1 MLTSWHVCVVKSD
14 LAASY
19 HRHVQVH
26 RVFEVVHQL
35 LEGNGT
41 LADDN
46 LIVVGVT
53 LWDAFDWAA
62 HDWIEL
68 FGLVPLDFI
77 GFTKEEQRE
86 SEVDETILELVHF
99 SKSLHKLEDL
109 VGNCSS
115 NHCSRGCN
123 GGDNLA
129 GDKFRLVEISFV
141 DLIVACT

>member
-26 RVFEVVHQL
+26 RVFEVVH
-35 LEGNGT
+35 
-41 LADDN
+41 
-46 LIVVGVT
+46 
-53 LWDAFDWAA
+53 
-62 HDWIEL
+62 WIEL

-99 SKSLHKLEDL
+99 SKSLHELEDL

-115 NHCSRGCN
+115 NHCSRCCN